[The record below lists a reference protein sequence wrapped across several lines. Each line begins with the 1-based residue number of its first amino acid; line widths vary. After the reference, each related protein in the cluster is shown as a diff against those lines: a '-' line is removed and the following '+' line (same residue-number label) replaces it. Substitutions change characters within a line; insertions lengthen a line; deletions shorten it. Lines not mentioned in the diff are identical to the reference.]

1 MAMSYFSEIW
11 LSFNLPNFLQE
22 ITLYIYK
29 TSSCYARV
37 QEQSMKLQGKLAL
50 KLSQSY
56 YQEAG
61 QTQMCQNC

>member
-29 TSSCYARV
+29 TSSYYARV

-50 KLSQSY
+50 KLSQS
-56 YQEAG
+56 
-61 QTQMCQNC
+61 